1 VEHKQTGM
9 KKQKSF
15 TVVAAKGISYGP
27 EKQIVFENQLLH
39 AAISA
44 GWLFNSVVDP
54 EVIKLFHSIAPGL
67 KVPDHTKLSNKILCC
82 EVASIE
88 GDIQKSTKG
97 AYATMQNDM
106 WKDVAKR
113 YLAVF
118 MITANCKVCFYGN
131 IFTHLVLI
139 SLMKSF
145 LTHVHNMS
153 SDRRTGNT
161 MFMLIE
167 EGMTYLESIGVKLI
181 GVAGDAGG
189 DERKARQLAQQKYTW
204 LLTADCWGHQVCV

>member
-1 VEHKQTGM
+1 MLNHLLSCIYCPENIKIKAKRCKVLKKGNIEDTGGEGDSDTPAGSTSSKGKCSLNVEHKQTGM

-27 EKQIVFENQLLH
+27 EKHITFKNQLLR

-67 KVPDHTKLSNKILCC
+67 KIPDRTKLSNKILRR

-97 AYATMQNDM
+97 AYATMQ
-106 WKDVAKR
+106 KSPSPKR
-113 YLAVF
+113 SGKRS
-118 MITANCKVCFYGN
+118 TEN
-131 IFTHLVLI
+131 
-139 SLMKSF
+139 
-145 LTHVHNMS
+145 
-153 SDRRTGNT
+153 
-161 MFMLIE
+161 
-167 EGMTYLESIGVKLI
+167 
-181 GVAGDAGG
+181 
-189 DERKARQLAQQKYTW
+189 
-204 LLTADCWGHQVCV
+204 